1 MAWLLSSS
9 STKRFSGTTESLCLM
24 LLALALNLFF
34 LECWWWAIGASTP
47 CLARVF
53 RMIWFS
59 IFRKNLFATPCL
71 YPLYQVYFAAPLS
84 PLFLTL
90 PAAPVLPCC
99 TGNNTACSL
108 SANRASLPPPIPKV
122 YIPHACTCT
131 QFTCT
136 CTLRTLLCA
145 VHVKWSSTRRCV
157 SSGPYLCHCL
167 FRYPIQYKVLP
178 PPMSHLFPSWSALLL
193 LMVFF

>member
-71 YPLYQVYFAAPLS
+71 YPLLPSLFCCPAFPPFFDTPCCAGFALLHRECKTPHALFRQIAPHCRLPSQRYTSHTPAHAHNSPAHALS
-84 PLFLTL
+84 AHCCALYTSNGPQHGDAFPLVNGLFLTSLRPQMCQFSFPICFPQTL
-90 PAAPVLPCC
+90 PELRLLAA
-99 TGNNTACSL
+99 
-108 SANRASLPPPIPKV
+108 
-122 YIPHACTCT
+122 Y
-131 QFTCT
+131 
-136 CTLRTLLCA
+136 
-145 VHVKWSSTRRCV
+145 
-157 SSGPYLCHCL
+157 
-167 FRYPIQYKVLP
+167 
-178 PPMSHLFPSWSALLL
+178 
-193 LMVFF
+193 